1 VLCQLPW
8 TGPVLTGSP
17 ILPCSSSPVFFFS
30 RVSWCLLSLLLVLD
44 VWAAVEPNRLPD
56 YDINDPNM
64 KVPAKFCSVSKET
77 GAGSGTKSLCRR
89 VDKLKNKNY
98 FCPMKIVDGKTVCLT
113 PPASQGPLCVSC
125 QPYGKF
131 DATSLHVPANSKGR
145 YLHYHPKVWTH
156 FRIVWGFS
164 PLFVR

>member
-1 VLCQLPW
+1 MPVALDR
-8 TGPVLTGSP
+8 TGADWLTH
-17 ILPCSSSPVFFFS
+17 SPVFLLSCLFFFS

-56 YDINDPNM
+56 YDVNDPNM
-64 KVPAKFCSVSKET
+64 KIPCVSEGVETAVPV
-77 GAGSGTKSLCRR
+77 RR
-89 VDKLKNKNY
+89 VDKLKLKNKNY
-98 FCPMKIVDGKTVCLT
+98 FFPMKIVDANKTECLA

-145 YLHYHPKVWTH
+145 YLHYHPKAWTH
-156 FRIVWGFS
+156 FRLVWVFS